1 MADSRNKF
9 AQPDEDTPFG
19 RHLKEVTRYLNIG
32 IPSFTGTYTASLL
45 EEECWMIRVQV
56 PGRTLTPVTEPIE
69 FSFDA
74 PTWSLG
80 KSMAAHIAMGCI
92 DKVYHKDLKD
102 IIYQICGRRDEQWE
116 MISTRRDKSIAA
128 FIQELN
134 QHIRRQENQMCA
146 SMIDLKKAMTRITE
160 LEEELKS
167 TRDGYEEEMTILVE
181 KNDDL
186 TRKLGVFMGDPAPG
200 GEDDEPKEIRSED
213 YIIID
218 DTDSDPD
225 GSDDDYEDEAGAD
238 TMESSTDQYF

>member
-9 AQPDEDTPFG
+9 TQPDEDTPFG

-32 IPSFTGTYTASLL
+32 IPSFTGTYTTTLPQ
-45 EEECWMIRVQV
+45 EERWMIRVQV
-56 PGRTLTPVTEPIE
+56 PGRTFMPVTEPIE

-80 KSMAAHIAMGCI
+80 KSMAAHIAMGRI
-92 DKVYHKDLKD
+92 GEVYHKDLKD
-102 IIYQICGRRDEQWE
+102 TIYQICGRRDEKWE
-116 MISTRRDKSIAA
+116 MISTRRDRSIAA

-134 QHIRRQENQMCA
+134 QHIRRQENQISA
-146 SMIDLKKAMTRITE
+146 SMINLKKAMTRNMD

-167 TRDGYEEEMTILVE
+167 TRDGYEEEITILVE

-186 TRKLGVFMGDPAPG
+186 TRKLGVFMGDPVPG
-200 GEDDEPKEIRSED
+200 GVNDHPED

-225 GSDDDYEDEAGAD
+225 SSDDDYEDEAGAD
-238 TMESSTDQYF
+238 IMESSTDQNF

>member
-1 MADSRNKF
+1 MADARNKF

-32 IPSFTGTYTASLL
+32 ILSFTGTYNATLP
-45 EEECWMIRVQV
+45 EEERWMIQFQV
-56 PGRTLTPVTEPIE
+56 PGRTFTPVTEPVE

-80 KSMAAHIAMGCI
+80 KSMAAHITMGRI
-92 DKVYHKDLKD
+92 GEVYHKDLKD
-102 IIYQICGRRDEQWE
+102 TIYQICGRRDEQWE
-116 MISTRRDKSIAA
+116 MISTRKDSSIAA

-134 QHIRRQENQMCA
+134 QHIRRHKNQMCA
-146 SMIDLKKAMTRITE
+146 GMIDLKKAMTRITE

-167 TRDGYEEEMTILVE
+167 TRDGYEEEMTILME

-200 GEDDEPKEIRSED
+200 GEDDDSTCLEN

-225 GSDDDYEDEAGAD
+225 DSDDDFVDEAGAD
-238 TMESSTDQYF
+238 IMESSTDQFF